1 MCVYHAKECPVK
13 ISGNYTINA
22 TQTQVWT
29 ALNDIEVLA
38 RVVPG
43 CESLAEVEE
52 NQFEGTIKIG
62 IAGIKGVYSGKI
74 RLEDVNPPQSY
85 KLVAAGKGSNG
96 VVDGV
101 GFVELEP
108 LEGGKTNLKYSGE
121 AQIGGMLASVGQRLI
136 DGASKQLIGQAL
148 KALEQQI
155 LQRIPAEPVVAESVA
170 PVTPAIAD
178 APNETIPAPSA
189 VAAQESVPPVTPAAP
204 KKVVL
209 SESEQM
215 KPETLVAGMM
225 SEMLNTTTGRV
236 IAAAVLLLI
245 GFLIGRSLH

>member
-1 MCVYHAKECPVK
+1 MK

-43 CESLAEVEE
+43 CESLAEVGE

-155 LQRIPAEPVVAESVA
+155 LQRVPAEPAVVEPVVAESTATPEPVAA
-170 PVTPAIAD
+170 PVAAVSPATPAAV
-178 APNETIPAPSA
+178 AAPSA
-189 VAAQESVPPVTPAAP
+189 PVAPAAP

-209 SESEQM
+209 SEAEQM

-225 SEMLNTTTGRV
+225 GEMLNTTNGRI
-236 IAAAVLLLI
+236 IAAVVLLLV
-245 GFLIGRSLH
+245 GFLIGRWTQ

>member
-1 MCVYHAKECPVK
+1 MCIYHAKECPVK

-22 TQTQVWT
+22 TQIQVWT

-43 CESLAEVEE
+43 CESLAEVGE

-101 GFVELEP
+101 GFIELEP

-155 LQRIPAEPVVAESVA
+155 LQRIPAEPAVADPVAPATSDATNTPVAQVVAG
-170 PVTPAIAD
+170 
-178 APNETIPAPSA
+178 APNEPT
-189 VAAQESVPPVTPAAP
+189 TPATP

-209 SESEQM
+209 SEAEQM

-225 SEMLNTTTGRV
+225 GEMLNTTNGRIV
-236 IAAAVLLLI
+236 AAVVLLLV
-245 GFLIGRSLH
+245 GFLIGRWAQ

>member
-1 MCVYHAKECPVK
+1 MK
-13 ISGNYTINA
+13 ISGQYTINA

-43 CESLAEVEE
+43 CESLAEVGE

-155 LQRIPAEPVVAESVA
+155 LQRIPAEPMIAEPTTAPASTTPDTSSDPVASAAAVAAPAPSEPVA
-170 PVTPAIAD
+170 PVA
-178 APNETIPAPSA
+178 
-189 VAAQESVPPVTPAAP
+189 PAAP

-209 SESEQM
+209 SEAEQM

-225 SEMLNTTTGRV
+225 GEMLNTTTGRI
-236 IAAAVLLLI
+236 IAAVGLFVI
-245 GFLIGRSLH
+245 GFLIGRMIP

>member
-1 MCVYHAKECPVK
+1 MK

-43 CESLAEVEE
+43 CESLAEVGE

-155 LQRIPAEPVVAESVA
+155 LQRVPAEPAVVEPVA
-170 PVTPAIAD
+170 PVVETPAQSEAVTAD
-178 APNETIPAPSA
+178 APVAPAEP
-189 VAAQESVPPVTPAAP
+189 AAPTAP

-209 SESEQM
+209 SEAEQM
-215 KPETLVAGMM
+215 KPETLVAGMLG
-225 SEMLNTTTGRV
+225 EMLNTTNGRI
-236 IAAAVLLLI
+236 IAAVVLLLL
-245 GFLIGRSLH
+245 GFLIGRWVQ

>member
-1 MCVYHAKECPVK
+1 MK

-43 CESLAEVEE
+43 CESLAEVGE

-74 RLEDVNPPQSY
+74 RLEDINPPQSY

-155 LQRIPAEPVVAESVA
+155 LQRIPAEPAVAEPVAAVA
-170 PVTPAIAD
+170 PAVAD
-178 APNETIPAPSA
+178 APSEPV
-189 VAAQESVPPVTPAAP
+189 VATPGVTQESTVPVAPAAPTAP

-209 SESEQM
+209 SEAEQM

-225 SEMLNTTTGRV
+225 GEMLNTTNGRI
-236 IAAAVLLLI
+236 IAAVILLLI
-245 GFLIGRSLH
+245 GFLIGRSL

>member
-1 MCVYHAKECPVK
+1 VK
-13 ISGNYTINA
+13 ISGQYTINA

-43 CESLAEVEE
+43 CESLAEVGE

-74 RLEDVNPPQSY
+74 RLEDVIPPTSY

-155 LQRIPAEPVVAESVA
+155 LQRVPAEPAVAEPIAEPEAVTPTTPSE
-170 PVTPAIAD
+170 PVTPVT
-178 APNETIPAPSA
+178 PNEP
-189 VAAQESVPPVTPAAP
+189 VAPAAP

-209 SESEQM
+209 SEAEQM

-225 SEMLNTTTGRV
+225 GEMLNTTNGRI
-236 IAAAVLLLI
+236 IAAVVLLFI
-245 GFLIGRSLH
+245 GFLIGRWVQ

>member
-1 MCVYHAKECPVK
+1 MK

-43 CESLAEVEE
+43 CESLAEVGE

-108 LEGGKTNLKYSGE
+108 LEVGKTNLKYSGE

-155 LQRIPAEPVVAESVA
+155 LQRVPAEPAVADPVVAESTATPEPVASPVDAVSPAA
-170 PVTPAIAD
+170 PVAAV
-178 APNETIPAPSA
+178 APSA
-189 VAAQESVPPVTPAAP
+189 PVPPAAP

-209 SESEQM
+209 SEAEQM

-225 SEMLNTTTGRV
+225 GEMLNTTTGRI
-236 IAAAVLLLI
+236 IAAAVLLII
-245 GFLIGRSLH
+245 GFLIGRMSS

>member
-1 MCVYHAKECPVK
+1 MK

-22 TQTQVWT
+22 TQHQVWT

-43 CESLAEVEE
+43 CESLAEVGE

-155 LQRIPAEPVVAESVA
+155 LQRVPAEPVVADPVAVESTTTPEALVSPA
-170 PVTPAIAD
+170 TPVD
-178 APNETIPAPSA
+178 AVAPSA
-189 VAAQESVPPVTPAAP
+189 PVTPAAP

-209 SESEQM
+209 SEAEQM

-225 SEMLNTTTGRV
+225 GEMLNTTTGRI
-236 IAAAVLLLI
+236 IAAAVLLVI
-245 GFLIGRSLH
+245 GFLIGRMSS

>member
-1 MCVYHAKECPVK
+1 MCIYHAKECPVK

-43 CESLAEVEE
+43 CESLAEVGE

-155 LQRIPAEPVVAESVA
+155 LQRVPAEPAVAEPVATPESPASPADTVSPAA
-170 PVTPAIAD
+170 PVA
-178 APNETIPAPSA
+178 A
-189 VAAQESVPPVTPAAP
+189 VAAPSEPVAPAAP

-209 SESEQM
+209 SEAEQM

-225 SEMLNTTTGRV
+225 SEMLNTTNGRI
-236 IAAAVLLLI
+236 IAAVVLLLI
-245 GFLIGRSLH
+245 GFLIGRWTQ

>member
-1 MCVYHAKECPVK
+1 MK

-22 TQTQVWT
+22 TQHQVWT

-43 CESLAEVEE
+43 CESLAEVGE

-155 LQRIPAEPVVAESVA
+155 LQRVPAQPVVAEPVAVAESPATITNSDAVA
-170 PVTPAIAD
+170 PV
-178 APNETIPAPSA
+178 S
-189 VAAQESVPPVTPAAP
+189 PVTPSDPEAPVAPAAP

-209 SESEQM
+209 SEAEQM

-225 SEMLNTTTGRV
+225 SEMLNTTNGRI
-236 IAAAVLLLI
+236 IAAAVLLII
-245 GFLIGRSLH
+245 GFLIGRMSS

>member
-1 MCVYHAKECPVK
+1 MCIYHAKECPVK

-22 TQTQVWT
+22 TQNQVWT

-43 CESLAEVEE
+43 CESLAEVGE

-74 RLEDVNPPQSY
+74 RLEDVNPPTSY

-155 LQRIPAEPVVAESVA
+155 LQRIPAEPVVAEVAA
-170 PVTPAIAD
+170 PVAEAVVDGMPVESTPSLV
-178 APNETIPAPSA
+178 PEPS
-189 VAAQESVPPVTPAAP
+189 STPAAP

-225 SEMLNTTTGRV
+225 GEMLNTTNGRIV
-236 IAAAVLLLI
+236 AAVILLLI
-245 GFLIGRSLH
+245 GFLLGRSLQ

>member
-1 MCVYHAKECPVK
+1 MK
-13 ISGNYTINA
+13 ISGQYTINA
-22 TQTQVWT
+22 TQNQVWT

-43 CESLAEVEE
+43 CESLAEVGE

-74 RLEDVNPPQSY
+74 RLEDVNAPTSY

-155 LQRIPAEPVVAESVA
+155 LQRIPAEPVIAEPITAPASPTPNTSSEPVAVAEPAPSEPVA
-170 PVTPAIAD
+170 PV
-178 APNETIPAPSA
+178 APT
-189 VAAQESVPPVTPAAP
+189 AP

-209 SESEQM
+209 SEAEQM

-225 SEMLNTTTGRV
+225 GEMLNTTTGRI
-236 IAAAVLLLI
+236 IAAVVLFVI
-245 GFLIGRSLH
+245 GFVIGRMIP

>member
-1 MCVYHAKECPVK
+1 MK

-43 CESLAEVEE
+43 CESLAEVGE

-178 APNETIPAPSA
+178 APNETIPAASA
-189 VAAQESVPPVTPAAP
+189 VATQESVPPVTPAAP

-225 SEMLNTTTGRV
+225 GEMLNTTNGRI
-236 IAAAVLLLI
+236 IAAVVLLLI
-245 GFLIGRSLH
+245 GFLIGRSL

>member
-1 MCVYHAKECPVK
+1 VK

-43 CESLAEVEE
+43 CESLAEVGE

-155 LQRIPAEPVVAESVA
+155 LQRIPSEPVAPATPDTSVSSIVS
-170 PVTPAIAD
+170 PEPM
-178 APNETIPAPSA
+178 APSA
-189 VAAQESVPPVTPAAP
+189 SATSSEPVAPASP

-209 SESEQM
+209 SEAEQM

-225 SEMLNTTTGRV
+225 GEMLNTTTGRIV
-236 IAAAVLLLI
+236 AAAVLLVI
-245 GFLIGRSLH
+245 GFLIGRMIP

>member
-43 CESLAEVEE
+43 CESLAEVGE

-178 APNETIPAPSA
+178 APNETIPAASA

>member
-1 MCVYHAKECPVK
+1 MK

-43 CESLAEVEE
+43 CESLAEVGE

>member
-1 MCVYHAKECPVK
+1 MK

-43 CESLAEVEE
+43 CESLAEVGE

-74 RLEDVNPPQSY
+74 RLEDVTPPHSY

-155 LQRIPAEPVVAESVA
+155 LQRVPAEPVVAEPPAA
-170 PVTPAIAD
+170 PEPPAALDAPTPAESPAAPD
-178 APNETIPAPSA
+178 A
-189 VAAQESVPPVTPAAP
+189 PVTPAAP

-209 SESEQM
+209 SEAEQM

-225 SEMLNTTTGRV
+225 GEMLNTTNGRI
-236 IAAAVLLLI
+236 IAAVVLLI
-245 GFLIGRSLH
+245 VGFLIGRWSH